1 MRKVFVVQLRQN
13 IYQEEDKDKNC
24 VVYPTRQRLAAI
36 ESAFIKSQL

>member
-24 VVYPTRQRLAAI
+24 VVYPNRQRSAI
-36 ESAFIKSQL
+36 FVHNN